1 MVLIVF
7 SSLSLESSLPMVV
20 SLNKH
25 FAAALIES
33 AYCLSISVKYVV
45 DAGAMFLKDKISE
58 KKDFKKFSKSHVPF
72 LFNT

>member
-1 MVLIVF
+1 
-7 SSLSLESSLPMVV
+7 MVV

-58 KKDFKKFSKSHVPF
+58 KKRF
-72 LFNT
+72 